1 MNFIQPSIDPVIF
14 SFSFIDIRWY
24 SLAYIFG
31 LLFGLMLIKRL
42 NKINGD
48 LIKIN
53 QLDNFFIWAV
63 IGIILGGRIG
73 YVILYQINEFLNNP
87 LYIFEIWNGG
97 MSFHGGLIG
106 VIVFTIFY
114 AKKNNLNKFI
124 FLDLISASAP
134 IGIFLG
140 RISNF
145 INSELYGKQTD
156 VFWSVIFPKI
166 DDVGR
171 HPSQIYEALL
181 EGVVLFVI
189 LFLLIKKN
197 YLLRPGLISAF
208 FLIFYSIFRFIS
220 EFFRVPDEQLG
231 FIYLNLTM
239 GQIISLFFLIFGFYL
254 FLVKKNEN

>member
-1 MNFIQPSIDPVIF
+1 MFINNFDPVAIQIF
-14 SFSFIDIRWY
+14 SVEIRWY
-24 SLAYIFG
+24 SLSYIFG
-31 LLFGLMLIKRL
+31 ILLGWLYCKKILIKDKNISQL
-42 NKINGD
+42 FDD
-48 LIKIN
+48 LIAYI
-53 QLDNFFIWAV
+53 I
-63 IGIILGGRIG
+63 IGIILGGRLG
-73 YVILYQINEFLNNP
+73 YVLFYNFKHYLDNPIEILM
-87 LYIFEIWNGG
+87 IWNGG

-171 HPSQIYEALL
+171 HPSQLYEALL
-181 EGVVLFVI
+181 EGIVLFVI
-189 LFLLIKKN
+189 LFLLTKKN
-197 YLLRPGLISAF
+197 YLIRPGLISAF
-208 FLIFYSIFRFIS
+208 FLIFYSIFRFIV

-231 FIYLNLTM
+231 FLYLNLTM
-239 GQIISLFFLIFGFYL
+239 GQIISLIFIVFGFYL
-254 FLVKKNEN
+254 YSIKKNEN